1 MTMKTTQNLWDAA
14 QAVLRGKFIATQ
26 PSLKK
31 LEKYQ
36 IDNLNLHLKQLGGKN
51 PKISRGKEI
60 IKIQTEIN
68 EKEIL
73 KIVKINKTKSL
84 FFEQINK
91 FDKLSARLIR
101 EKKREESNEQNYK

>member
-31 LEKYQ
+31 IEKYQ

-51 PKISRGKEI
+51 PKISRRKEI
-60 IKIQTEIN
+60 IKIQAEIN
-68 EKEIL
+68 EKEMKEMI
-73 KIVKINKTKSL
+73 IKINKTRKSGSL
-84 FFEQINK
+84 RK
-91 FDKLSARLIR
+91 
-101 EKKREESNEQNYK
+101 